1 MENKTLTKI
10 YNMLTHIY
18 IYIYIYLFIYLFID
32 KNILDYWFGSV
43 WFGLNANQ
51 TKPFGLSKT

>member
-1 MENKTLTKI
+1 MENRNLTKI
-10 YNMLTHIY
+10 YNMLTY
-18 IYIYIYLFIYLFID
+18 IDID

-43 WFGLNANQ
+43 WFGLNPNQ